1 MDVHPDYAWLLK
13 VFTKAANAATEPRF
27 KVVDG
32 LTYRPHD
39 PWGAVSTPDARPIGR
54 DCHISIHP
62 DGQGLWEVLES
73 DEGGGTCWGQLT
85 KAEALAIGLE
95 YVLKVGA
102 TLTLR
107 NERD

>member
-32 LTYRPHD
+32 LTYRLHD
-39 PWGAVSTPDARPIGR
+39 PWGAVSTPDACPIGR
-54 DCHISIHP
+54 YRHISIHP

-73 DEGGGTCWGQLT
+73 DEGGGTCWGQLDT
-85 KAEALAIGLE
+85 RKN
-95 YVLKVGA
+95 
-102 TLTLR
+102 LR
-107 NERD
+107 DSSPSFGTGEFDSAPFSF